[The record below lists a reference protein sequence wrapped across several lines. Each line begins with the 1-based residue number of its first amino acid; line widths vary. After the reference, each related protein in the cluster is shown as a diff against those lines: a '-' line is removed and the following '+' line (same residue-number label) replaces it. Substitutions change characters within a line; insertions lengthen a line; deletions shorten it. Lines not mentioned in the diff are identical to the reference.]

1 MESAPEPETQSR
13 RVCSVVQLLPANCF
27 FPQTL
32 LLVHRNCGLYGG
44 HGNVQETLRPHV
56 VKSLPIDLV
65 CNLTEPAVTVE
76 SPHKLTIGCTRMIV
90 GLPALSLSLLQALPV
105 RDGKLPFP
113 PTAHS
118 SLLMALKEN
127 HRTCGTGRRWF
138 DSKLKLPT
146 ASRTRE
152 LKWYRWH
159 GGLIIGRLRD
169 VDGLVST

>member
-1 MESAPEPETQSR
+1 VAAHQLG
-13 RVCSVVQLLPANCF
+13 LLPHLPDPPVSVFDSDRIFELKVAHPWGIPDGLLGLGSYGATLTLVLLTRRDEKWNGLQSLKRKADASAASFNLCRQIVF

-90 GLPALSLSLLQALPV
+90 GLPALS
-105 RDGKLPFP
+105 
-113 PTAHS
+113 
-118 SLLMALKEN
+118 
-127 HRTCGTGRRWF
+127 
-138 DSKLKLPT
+138 
-146 ASRTRE
+146 
-152 LKWYRWH
+152 
-159 GGLIIGRLRD
+159 
-169 VDGLVST
+169 